1 MNLHQVYAF
10 VHFICQSTS
19 IFLFTLCKFARYVQ
33 VFQVR
38 RLIQRSMAP
47 NRIISRVDGGHV
59 EWGLVFR
66 FGKSNI
72 VVVVRLVDVG

>member
-10 VHFICQSTS
+10 VHFICLSTF
-19 IFLFTLCKFARYVQ
+19 IFLFTLCKFAGYVQ

-47 NRIISRVDGGHV
+47 NRIIGKTDGRHV
-59 EWGLVFR
+59 KGGLVLR

-72 VVVVRLVDVG
+72 ILVVKLVDVG